1 MPSWCFDVANRT
13 FEDDQVE
20 ELLDRLASGQQ
31 SLAAICRDPRMPGL
45 RTVYDWIEC
54 DPEFA
59 ARFRAR
65 KAIGVRAMV
74 DDCKEIADEAVRD
87 AVEVANKRVRID
99 TRLRLAGKWL
109 RDEFGEQVQI
119 NQRSEVTHRH
129 DLSGYSADELDA
141 LEKLIAKSANAQG
154 DTSGAGAE
162 KSGSLH

>member
-1 MPSWCFDVANRT
+1 MANRS

-20 ELLDRLASGQQ
+20 ELLDRIASGQE

-74 DDCKEIADEAVRD
+74 DDCKEIADEPVRD
-87 AVEVANKRVRID
+87 AIEVANKRVRID

-109 RDEFGEQVQI
+109 RDEFGEQI
-119 NQRSEVTHRH
+119 NVNTKSEVTYRH

-141 LEKLIAKSANAQG
+141 LEKLVAKGADAERDQG
-154 DTSGAGAE
+154 GKGAPGTS
-162 KSGSLH
+162 SVH

>member
-1 MPSWCFDVANRT
+1 VANRT

-20 ELLDRLASGQQ
+20 ELLDRIASGAE
-31 SLAAICRDPRMPGL
+31 SLAAICRDPHMPGL

-74 DDCKEIADEAVRD
+74 DDCKEIADEPVKD
-87 AVEVANKRVRID
+87 AVDVANKRVRID

-109 RDEFGEQVQI
+109 RDEFGEKLDV
-119 NQRSEVTHRH
+119 NTKSEVVYRH

-141 LEKLIAKSANAQG
+141 LEALVAKGANAPG
-154 DTSGAGAE
+154 DTRGEGEAQLRGV
-162 KSGSLH
+162 HQVH

>member
-1 MPSWCFDVANRT
+1 MANRS

-20 ELLDRLASGQQ
+20 ELLDRLASGAE
-31 SLAAICRDPRMPGL
+31 SLAQICRDPRMPGL

-65 KAIGVRAMV
+65 KAIGVRAIV
-74 DDCKEIADEAVRD
+74 DDCLEIADEPVPTGD
-87 AVEVANKRVRID
+87 AVAVSNKRVRID

-109 RDEFGEQVQI
+109 RDEFGDKLDV
-119 NQRSEVTHRH
+119 NTKSEVTHRH

-141 LEKLIAKSANAQG
+141 LEKLVAKSANASG
-154 DTSGAGAE
+154 DTGGASEAQ
-162 KSGSLH
+162 SSRVH

>member
-1 MPSWCFDVANRT
+1 MANRK
-13 FEDDQVE
+13 FEDDQIE
-20 ELLDRLASGQQ
+20 ELLDRLATGKE
-31 SLAAICRDPRMPGL
+31 SLSAICQDKRMPGL

-74 DDCKEIADEAVRD
+74 DDCKEIADEPVRD
-87 AVEVANKRVRID
+87 AIEVANKRVRID

-109 RDEFGEQVQI
+109 RDEFGDQVNI
-119 NQRSEVTHRH
+119 NTKSEVTYRH

-141 LEKLIAKSANAQG
+141 LEKLVAKGANAEG
-154 DTSGAGAE
+154 DKGGEGAPQ
-162 KSGSLH
+162 SGSVH

>member
-1 MPSWCFDVANRT
+1 MANRT
-13 FEDDQVE
+13 FEDDQIE
-20 ELLDRLASGQQ
+20 ELLDRLASGKE
-31 SLAAICRDPRMPGL
+31 SLAQICRDARMPGL

-65 KAIGVRAMV
+65 KAIGVRAIV
-74 DDCKEIADEAVRD
+74 DDCLEIADEDVKD

-109 RDEFGEQVQI
+109 RDEFGDHI
-119 NQRSEVTHRH
+119 NVNTKSEVTHRH

-141 LEKLIAKSANAQG
+141 LEALIAKGANASG
-154 DTSGAGAE
+154 DTGGEGEA
-162 KSGSLH
+162 KLGSVH

>member
-1 MPSWCFDVANRT
+1 MANRV

-20 ELLDRLASGQQ
+20 ELLDRLASGME

-54 DPEFA
+54 DPDFA

-74 DDCKEIADEAVRD
+74 DDCKEIADEPVKD
-87 AVEVANKRVRID
+87 AVDVANKRVRID

-109 RDEFGEQVQI
+109 RDEFGEQI
-119 NQRSEVTHRH
+119 NVNTKSEVTYRH

-141 LEKLIAKSANAQG
+141 LEKLVAKGANPDGDQG
-154 DTSGAGAE
+154 GASQANPE
-162 KSGSLH
+162 RLH

>member
-1 MPSWCFDVANRT
+1 MANRH

-20 ELLDRLASGQQ
+20 ELLDRLADGQE

-74 DDCKEIADEAVRD
+74 DDCKEIADEPVKD
-87 AVEVANKRVRID
+87 AIEVANKRVRID

-109 RDEFGEQVQI
+109 REEFGEKVEVHSK
-119 NQRSEVTHRH
+119 SEVTHRH

-141 LEKLIAKSANAQG
+141 LEKLVAKSADASG
-154 DTSGAGAE
+154 DKGREGKAGP
-162 KSGSLH
+162 SSIH

>member
-1 MPSWCFDVANRT
+1 MSGNRT

-20 ELLDRLASGQQ
+20 ELLDRLASGGE

-74 DDCKEIADEAVRD
+74 DDCKEIADEPVRD
-87 AVEVANKRVRID
+87 AVDVANKRVRID

-109 RDEFGEQVQI
+109 TAEFGDKFEVH
-119 NQRSEVTHRH
+119 SKTEVTHRH
-129 DLSGYSADELDA
+129 DLSGYSADELEA
-141 LEKLIAKSANAQG
+141 LERLVAKSADACG
-154 DTSGAGAE
+154 DKGGEISPE
-162 KSGSLH
+162 LGSVH

>member
-1 MPSWCFDVANRT
+1 MANRA
-13 FEDDQVE
+13 FADDQVE
-20 ELLDRLASGQQ
+20 ELLDRIASGQE

-45 RTVYDWIEC
+45 RTVYDWVEC

-74 DDCKEIADEAVRD
+74 DDCKEIADEPVRD

-109 RDEFGEQVQI
+109 RDEFGEHVQV
-119 NQRSEVTHRH
+119 NTRSEVTHRH
-129 DLSGYSADELDA
+129 DLSGYNSDELDA
-141 LEKLIAKSANAQG
+141 LEKLIAKASDASG
-154 DTSGAGAE
+154 DSSGEGAE
-162 KSGSLH
+162 KPGSVH